1 MPISAGHDICT
12 IKKMQEGSFTGAF
25 SVYNFRLMLLL
36 LELKELVFSESLV
49 YSLTIKTD
57 AAIPKY

>member
-12 IKKMQEGSFTGAF
+12 IKKMQEDSFTGAF